1 MDNLIGGIQTESVLY
16 ERYGHRVI
24 YDAQSKLEAQLS
36 TVFRMV
42 SGTETSKI

>member
-1 MDNLIGGIQTESVLY
+1 MVNLIGGIRIEGVLY

-36 TVFRMV
+36 TVIRMV
-42 SGTETSKI
+42 SGTEN